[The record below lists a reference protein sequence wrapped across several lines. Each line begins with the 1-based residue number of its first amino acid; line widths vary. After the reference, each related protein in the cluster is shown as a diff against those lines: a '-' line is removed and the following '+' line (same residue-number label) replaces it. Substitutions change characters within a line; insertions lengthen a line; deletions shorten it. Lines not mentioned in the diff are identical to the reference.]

1 MFEIMIVG
9 AVIFGA
15 IAVLAIV
22 AKLVFSLVLLPFQI
36 GILFVKGLFFLVFGL
51 PLLVLS
57 VALAS
62 IVLPIAAVIG
72 RSDIM
77 DLYPPGS
84 MTSTHSASPL
94 PVAAAVANVKLI
106 LAEKLPERAAALG
119 ELMMPRLAAIQKKYP
134 GPLGCLQG
142 KGLVAGLQVVKP
154 GTKTPDSDTAL
165 RINEKC
171 FHKGVLMF
179 APVGVGGECLKISPP
194 LVITEDALLESLD
207 AFGEAC
213 DEVLGK

>member
-62 IVLPIAAVIG
+62 IVLPIAAVI
-72 RSDIM
+72 
-77 DLYPPGS
+77 
-84 MTSTHSASPL
+84 AL
-94 PVAAAVANVKLI
+94 PV
-106 LAEKLPERAAALG
+106 
-119 ELMMPRLAAIQKKYP
+119 
-134 GPLGCLQG
+134 
-142 KGLVAGLQVVKP
+142 LVV
-154 GTKTPDSDTAL
+154 
-165 RINEKC
+165 
-171 FHKGVLMF
+171 
-179 APVGVGGECLKISPP
+179 VGGIVLLVKI
-194 LVITEDALLESLD
+194 LT
-207 AFGEAC
+207 
-213 DEVLGK
+213 